1 MELHIHGRNM
11 DITKGTREHVES
23 KLAQIDRHLPEISD
37 ATVELAFED
46 TRSHDDRIVAQVT
59 LHVGRTLLRAQQ
71 RAANS
76 KTAINAVAKAL
87 DQQIKRFK
95 SHTYRS
101 ERGRAAGRGMPER
114 SESEYLD
121 VADFAEVSV
130 DGVAVINEV
139 GSDGEV
145 VRLKEFNM
153 EPTSVNDAAAQMRF
167 LGHDFFMFLDSE
179 SDKHS
184 VLYVRGD
191 GNYGMIQPK

>member
-11 DITKGTREHVES
+11 DINNRTREHVES
-23 KLAQIDRHLPEISD
+23 KLAQIDRHLPGISN

-46 TRSHDDRIVAQVT
+46 TRSNKDQLVAQVP
-59 LHVGRTLLRAQQ
+59 LRMGRTLLRAQQ

-76 KTAINAVAKAL
+76 KTAVNNATKAL
-87 DQQIKRFK
+87 DQQNKRFK

-101 ERGRAAGRGMPER
+101 GRGRSSGREAAEAE
-114 SESEYLD
+114 ES
-121 VADFAEVSV
+121 AE
-130 DGVAVINEV
+130 AL
-139 GSDGEV
+139 SDGTDDGQV
-145 VRLKEFNM
+145 VQLKEFNV
-153 EPTSVNDAAAQMRF
+153 EPISVNEAAAQMRF

-191 GNYGMIQPK
+191 GNHGMVQPK